1 MPYFGETPL
10 VFFRVQDDG
19 PQAQYCKHTGM
30 LSRNQSHASFDPCLP
45 ETQQS
50 IQNHLDWASREPS
63 AFISHE
69 DVVIME
75 IDIREGHEMAQYRNI
90 RRLAHRC
97 GIWAPQRAW
106 NNSKHEWLF
115 LHRVPEYMI
124 VSIVFVHGL
133 RGHPQNTC
141 TAAALATAATP
152 ASASN
157 GSDSTT
163 KKPKG
168 LKSLF
173 KQRTAG
179 SLSNGAEQEQ
189 GPSAGPPSSSPSH
202 TTVFWPEEYLAAD
215 IPQACVSTYGYNA
228 DVIGGLL
235 QANNKNSI
243 PQHGRDLSVRLDRE
257 IDNEKPLAFVIHS
270 LGGIILK
277 DAIRR
282 SEKVRDR
289 TRLIIFLGTPHRGSA
304 YAGWG
309 QIASNLARMA
319 LQDSN
324 KRLLESLEVNNEVLD
339 NIHEELK
346 TIVFERTMKIHSFQ
360 ESRGITGMKGST
372 EKVVDDFSSKLDLP
386 RTLETVESIDAN
398 HMQMARYSSR
408 NDQDYR
414 AIAGVLK
421 TFVRQELGNQQVTP
435 SVVVD
440 PADVALPFARDDLFV
455 GREHILAQISERRE
469 AASSHPR
476 VALVELGGAG
486 KPQIATGNTNAAT
499 NVIGGHRGVIKVEPM
514 GEEDALQLLHTR
526 VPFSDATRADAKKL
540 VHKLEYIPLAI
551 THAGAYIESRASTTT
566 IATYLDLF
574 RESESNQHPACGNR
588 NMANIV
594 PADPGDR
601 AAGRQSACAHESTSA
616 KCIRDAIDASGE
628 PPVDQLKEWYQ
639 QADPGSLPTEDFWK
653 LCRELQEYKR
663 SYMEYWSSMGAKTVS
678 GRAIDGVILPVSPH
692 AASQKGT
699 DRYFGYTAVANAL
712 DLPSCTFPVTG
723 RGSVFDIEPNALPA
737 DHSQGLRVGL
747 QPMCQRLQEEK
758 VLALVEAIGESLLLT
773 TSCSG
778 TTHQAS

>member
-1 MPYFGETPL
+1 
-10 VFFRVQDDG
+10 
-19 PQAQYCKHTGM
+19 
-30 LSRNQSHASFDPCLP
+30 
-45 ETQQS
+45 
-50 IQNHLDWASREPS
+50 
-63 AFISHE
+63 
-69 DVVIME
+69 
-75 IDIREGHEMAQYRNI
+75 
-90 RRLAHRC
+90 
-97 GIWAPQRAW
+97 
-106 NNSKHEWLF
+106 
-115 LHRVPEYMI
+115 
-124 VSIVFVHGL
+124 
-133 RGHPQNTC
+133 
-141 TAAALATAATP
+141 
-152 ASASN
+152 
-157 GSDSTT
+157 
-163 KKPKG
+163 
-168 LKSLF
+168 
-173 KQRTAG
+173 
-179 SLSNGAEQEQ
+179 
-189 GPSAGPPSSSPSH
+189 
-202 TTVFWPEEYLAAD
+202 
-215 IPQACVSTYGYNA
+215 
-228 DVIGGLL
+228 
-235 QANNKNSI
+235 
-243 PQHGRDLSVRLDRE
+243 
-257 IDNEKPLAFVIHS
+257 
-270 LGGIILK
+270 
-277 DAIRR
+277 
-282 SEKVRDR
+282 
-289 TRLIIFLGTPHRGSA
+289 
-304 YAGWG
+304 
-309 QIASNLARMA
+309 MA

-469 AASSHPR
+469 VASSHPR

-601 AAGRQSACAHESTSA
+601 AAGRQSACAHESTYA

-737 DHSQGLRVGL
+737 DHSQGLRDPSTG
-747 QPMCQRLQEEK
+747 QRFFMIVERALPQCIIIDSSGKRFMNEAQSYTDAGQAMYKRNREVSAIPAWIVLDTNHRRKYPLASMIPGYTPRSAIDSGFVFRGKTLNNLAKQIGIDADSLTKTVERFNTMARRGKDNDFGRGENKYDRFFADDGIEPNSDLTPIERAPFYAVK
-758 VLALVEAIGESLLLT
+758 VWPGDLGTKGGLLT
-773 TSCSG
+773 NENACVIDTNGKPIEELYAAGNTS
-778 TTHQAS
+778 A